1 METLSLVI
9 IEDEKIM
16 LEELVSTID
25 WASIGL
31 VVVATAEDGV
41 MGEKIIKEYKWE
53 IIFDANVNVF
63 ETEYIENRQGHRKM
77 PL

>member
-31 VVVATAEDGV
+31 TVIGTAEDGLK
-41 MGEKIIKEYKWE
+41 GEMLIK
-53 IIFDANVNVF
+53 
-63 ETEYIENRQGHRKM
+63 
-77 PL
+77 